1 MVKILESIGKE
12 ATLKVL
18 ACKAF
23 LRCFIPPGVRISR
36 ELQDERIT
44 DQTNRSVYQPSIT
57 HPK

>member
-23 LRCFIPPGVRISR
+23 LRCFVPLGAWIPRV
-36 ELQDERIT
+36 LLDERII
-44 DQTNRSVYQPSIT
+44 DQTNWPVYQPSIT